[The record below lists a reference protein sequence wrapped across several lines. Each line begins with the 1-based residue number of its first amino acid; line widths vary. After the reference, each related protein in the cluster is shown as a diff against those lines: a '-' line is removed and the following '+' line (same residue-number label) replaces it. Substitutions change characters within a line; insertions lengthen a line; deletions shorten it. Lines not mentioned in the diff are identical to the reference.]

1 MVTSSIGK
9 LPTNPIQLDINL
21 SWKFLRMDPVEII
34 NERVDVAVV
43 YKKDGDITTLAYPKK
58 MQHRGREIVFT
69 KLGLRHPTTIGRR
82 MIHVFDM
89 SDGTNDYRL
98 EFDAERLTWTLV
110 SMVPGS

>member
-1 MVTSSIGK
+1 M
-9 LPTNPIQLDINL
+9 NPVQ
-21 SWKFLRMDPVEII
+21 EI

-43 YKKDGDITTLAYPKK
+43 YRKDGDITSLACPKK
-58 MQHRGREIVFT
+58 MYHHGREIIFT
-69 KLGLRHPTTIGRR
+69 KLGMRHATSQGHR

-110 SMVPGS
+110 SMICGGGNG